1 VDQSESEKKGTFA
14 IRIASGQLFLPD
26 EVGSKVDNLY
36 PSEEGTLRTVEGPL
50 PYLPNYTTGGAP
62 ASGTTQDISVP
73 RYGYM
78 HGVFQATVGREGER
92 EVLLVHTGTE
102 LWEFQGWS
110 RNWRKLIGSAGA
122 VVTDELISSKRP
134 NFPTQFESTQD
145 GIVIVPQNSRAYFYD
160 GTYIAPLGYTEA
172 PGAPVGLGP
181 ENSAEIADYSAYLKV
196 TSGVEAAGAGTPYL
210 FYGGGINDSNYA
222 WDALQGR
229 TSGMIPA
236 FRYGRLGFTRNPT
249 NLAGSGTVI
258 ETASGGFR
266 GPLNAQHFMPS
277 SVGGWLEAGEWRCAA
292 QYIDCWGNLSP
303 LSGRSNP
310 VTVAQQYATDFVFND
325 KKGTAGNHV
334 FLGNSYIAP
343 VARVRKQV
351 AWTGLDRGPA
361 RTVGR
366 ILYRTADL
374 RTSGTAKLF
383 RLTQDALEDN
393 KSPVTLPDNVTEI
406 YPDNIPDVWLGE
418 EALDIDPV
426 PTFRLC
432 RVAFGR
438 LWIANMVGD
447 PGLLQASLP
456 GRWGTFSSQLKI
468 YPDPRGSEITAL
480 WRVPQGLLAFT
491 EGSTYLIVP
500 NDTGDGF
507 TSLTVSSEAGC
518 PSPNSVRTLKTGEV
532 LWMGADGFYKFSG
545 TEDYSRGVEFISTDI
560 DLFVQ
565 RITQSRRN
573 QACAAVDNYTG
584 EYRCWASIDGNLT
597 NNTCFIYDG
606 TGWRTREDVFA
617 KDVCVT
623 QDHRNYMLA
632 VGEVGEDRGLW
643 VVDHESVKYQPA
655 ALTAREATVETA
667 WLTAVDSEQRR
678 TAQVLYLWLRETENT
693 TITIEVMRDWR
704 NTVIE
709 TTSAKRYSGD
719 DIPKFWSETPL
730 GSANKWQKKR
740 PYWTRAAV
748 YVPSA
753 EVFKFRIRGTGK
765 WEFVGIQLT
774 ESPRY
779 AGGARIPP

>member
-1 VDQSESEKKGTFA
+1 MDQSKSEKKGTFA

-102 LWEFQGWS
+102 IWEFQGWS

-145 GIVIVPQNSRAYFYD
+145 GIVIAPQNSRAYFYD

-181 ENSAEIADYSAYLKV
+181 ENTLQEADYDRIRAV
-196 TSGVEAAGAGTPYL
+196 TTSTFAATPP
-210 FYGGGINDSNYA
+210 FRYGGGVNDGGYA

-229 TSGMIPA
+229 PSGMIPS
-236 FRYGRLGFTRNPT
+236 FGHGRLGLSRNPS
-249 NLAGSGTVI
+249 NLAGAGTLV
-258 ETASGGFR
+258 EDGDVGTGVRPGALDQGKAA
-266 GPLNAQHFMPS
+266 PVT
-277 SVGGWLEAGEWRCAA
+277 VGGWLEPGEWRCRS
-292 QYIDCWGNLSP
+292 QFVDYFGNLSP

-310 VTVAQQYATDFVFND
+310 VTFDQQYATDFVVSKVTGD
-325 KKGTAGNHV
+325 SID
-334 FLGNSYIAP
+334 GNSY
-343 VARVRKQV
+343 VAQADRVRKQV
-351 AWTGLDRGPA
+351 AWTGLDQGPE
-361 RTVGR
+361 RTVAR
-366 ILYRTADL
+366 VLYRTQDL
-374 RTSGTAKLF
+374 KTSGTAKFF
-383 RLTQDALEDN
+383 RVPLDSMQAGSTV
-393 KSPVTLPDNVTEI
+393 PTLPDNVSDTF
-406 YPDNIPDVWLGE
+406 PDNIPDVWLE
-418 EALDIDPV
+418 DEAIEIDPV

-438 LWIANMVGD
+438 LWIANMAEN

-456 GRWGTFSSQLKI
+456 GRWGTFPSQLKI

-632 VGEVGEDRGLW
+632 VGEVGGDRGLW
-643 VVDHESVKYQPA
+643 VVDHESVKYQPTS
-655 ALTAREATVETA
+655 LTAREATVETA
-667 WLTAVDSEQRR
+667 WLTAAQSEQRR

-693 TITIEVMRDWR
+693 TITVEVMRDWR

-709 TTSAKRYSGD
+709 TTTAKRYSGD
-719 DIPKFWSETPL
+719 DIPTFWSETPL